1 MIGKIIGAMA
11 GASMAKNTRGGMKG
25 PGGAILGA
33 GAVAVARRF
42 GPMGL
47 VAGALGG
54 YLLKRHNKKANRRAG
69 HR

>member
-1 MIGKIIGAMA
+1 MIGKIIVAMA

-25 PGGAILGA
+25 PGGALLGA

-42 GPMGL
+42 GPLGL

-54 YLLKRHNKKANRRAG
+54 YLLKRRHDKAEQRKPGR
-69 HR
+69 